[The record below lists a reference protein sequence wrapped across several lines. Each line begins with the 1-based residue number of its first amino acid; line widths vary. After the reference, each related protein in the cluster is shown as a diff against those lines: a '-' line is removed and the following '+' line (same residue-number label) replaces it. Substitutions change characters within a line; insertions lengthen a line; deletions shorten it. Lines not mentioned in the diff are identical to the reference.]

1 MDSINYCI
9 NYFLTLYLQL
19 PNILEGKYYVTD
31 YSRRNLPAI

>member
-9 NYFLTLYLQL
+9 RYLLTLYLQL
-19 PNILEGKYYVTD
+19 YNIKEGKYYVTD